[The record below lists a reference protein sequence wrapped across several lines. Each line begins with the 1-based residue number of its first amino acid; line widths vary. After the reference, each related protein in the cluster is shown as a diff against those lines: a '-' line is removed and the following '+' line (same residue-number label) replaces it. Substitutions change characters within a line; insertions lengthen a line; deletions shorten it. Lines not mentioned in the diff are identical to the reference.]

1 MDVVPCANGDLPKG
15 YLTKPE
21 FIKGLQDTCS
31 FHDVVTEPELE
42 KWFEEADKNDNA
54 QISWDEFEHL
64 CLTRITFRTDFKGK
78 EYVPSCMF
86 GWETAIDE

>member
-31 FHDVVTEPELE
+31 FHDVVTELELE
-42 KWFEEADKNDNA
+42 SESA
-54 QISWDEFEHL
+54 
-64 CLTRITFRTDFKGK
+64 CPLTFSLSTNHQLVD
-78 EYVPSCMF
+78 
-86 GWETAIDE
+86 